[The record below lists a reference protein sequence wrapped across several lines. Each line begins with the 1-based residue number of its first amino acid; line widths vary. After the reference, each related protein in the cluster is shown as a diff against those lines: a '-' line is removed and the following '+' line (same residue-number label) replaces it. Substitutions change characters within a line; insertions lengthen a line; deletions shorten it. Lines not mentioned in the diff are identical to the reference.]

1 MTLIPQSVITELTD
15 LAKAEGV
22 VVWMPEEWWNEEEYE
37 RAFPELKIIFADKG
51 FLNLN
56 MGLANRG
63 EAPSLVLAKDSSK
76 DESILQTVL
85 RARFVTF
92 NTSFQSQLRKELGW
106 QQSLEPWL
114 LEHGALFDEP
124 RVADKLRKLRVA
136 DLDPSSLSEKAV
148 YAAVGADARIN
159 FAMAMHILSA
169 EAEDVE
175 NLLRTLAKANLEEKF
190 WQIVA
195 RELGYKSKNPAVT
208 DFRYWLANSLANLAA
223 SPIDQMPTASSD
235 LANLAFFFED
245 FRIRH
250 ESAYMRFCEEHSDLI
265 AAQVNFS
272 ALAVEELAA
281 IPNLPN
287 VDRQILDKLLDQ
299 VSGEANSITSKY
311 AALLIEQRSK
321 SPWFRDLRPLF
332 ESLKHGLE
340 VLELVAALDLFAG
353 DFQMG
358 IERYAS
364 SWYRVDFAYRKH
376 VLVSRTQRGLN
387 SEFANFSNLVEQA
400 YVNGFQNKLG
410 DQWASVVEKMDSW
423 PSSDPRS
430 NLRGFYKSRVLV
442 PLSNEKNKVAVVI
455 SDALRYE
462 IGAEL
467 RDLLTS
473 EGFMADLEHLIAP
486 LPSYTQLGMAALLPN
501 DSITLKPEDKT
512 VLVDDRPSAGLA
524 NRKKILE
531 LVGGSALD
539 YEPLVKESNLRERLS
554 SSRLWYI
561 YHNKVDKVGD
571 NAASEGGVFEAAEDA
586 LKELRDVVRRLSK
599 AGFQKIFV
607 TADHGFLY
615 QDSEIPAHGF
625 LSTVPE
631 GEVTEFMNR
640 RFIIGRGLQA
650 AQGLKSFTSS
660 QLGYEGDYEVQI
672 PLSTLRLRRQGSGLR
687 FVHGGGTLQ
696 EVVVPVL
703 SVSKR
708 KSELSQ
714 VQVSLATG
722 STRKITT
729 GVLSLRLAQ
738 DSPVSSELAPR
749 RLRAFV
755 AQGDDIL
762 STTQEAIFESSDPE
776 SRNRISTLNLV
787 MANRAN
793 SLASRHV
800 QVKLESNIT
809 NTEQW
814 IPYAQFDFEIANLA
828 ERDF

>member
-376 VLVSRTQRGLN
+376 VLVSRTQEASTPNLQTSAIWLSRHMSMDSKTNSGINGLLLLKKWIRGHPATLDRTLEAFINQEFWCLSVTRRTKSLSSYLTLFATKLGLN
-387 SEFANFSNLVEQA
+387 C
-400 YVNGFQNKLG
+400 
-410 DQWASVVEKMDSW
+410 
-423 PSSDPRS
+423 
-430 NLRGFYKSRVLV
+430 
-442 PLSNEKNKVAVVI
+442 
-455 SDALRYE
+455 
-462 IGAEL
+462 
-467 RDLLTS
+467 
-473 EGFMADLEHLIAP
+473 
-486 LPSYTQLGMAALLPN
+486 
-501 DSITLKPEDKT
+501 
-512 VLVDDRPSAGLA
+512 
-524 NRKKILE
+524 
-531 LVGGSALD
+531 
-539 YEPLVKESNLRERLS
+539 
-554 SSRLWYI
+554 
-561 YHNKVDKVGD
+561 
-571 NAASEGGVFEAAEDA
+571 
-586 LKELRDVVRRLSK
+586 
-599 AGFQKIFV
+599 
-607 TADHGFLY
+607 
-615 QDSEIPAHGF
+615 
-625 LSTVPE
+625 
-631 GEVTEFMNR
+631 
-640 RFIIGRGLQA
+640 
-650 AQGLKSFTSS
+650 
-660 QLGYEGDYEVQI
+660 
-672 PLSTLRLRRQGSGLR
+672 
-687 FVHGGGTLQ
+687 
-696 EVVVPVL
+696 
-703 SVSKR
+703 
-708 KSELSQ
+708 
-714 VQVSLATG
+714 ATC
-722 STRKITT
+722 
-729 GVLSLRLAQ
+729 
-738 DSPVSSELAPR
+738 
-749 RLRAFV
+749 
-755 AQGDDIL
+755 
-762 STTQEAIFESSDPE
+762 
-776 SRNRISTLNLV
+776 
-787 MANRAN
+787 
-793 SLASRHV
+793 
-800 QVKLESNIT
+800 
-809 NTEQW
+809 
-814 IPYAQFDFEIANLA
+814 
-828 ERDF
+828 